1 MADDIPDELIK
12 LEQTAEDERAKLI
25 GLDGEEYETQ
35 WRRWRD
41 ESEKVQAAITKHASG
56 RNRYELEQTVKRAV
70 RHASKDSPE

>member
-1 MADDIPDELIK
+1 MIK